1 MDIEQ
6 AATFMAGSILIMVG
20 FIVIVAGIVT
30 INNIIYKHWKSFGW
44 KIFPDV
50 GKFAEPTEISKTS
63 EPILEKKNEQRV

>member
-1 MDIEQ
+1 MDMDQ
-6 AATFMAGSILIMVG
+6 ASVFLAGSILTGLG

-30 INNIIYKHWKSFGW
+30 INNIIYKYWKSFGW

-63 EPILEKKNEQRV
+63 EPSLEKKNEQRV

>member
-6 AATFMAGSILIMVG
+6 AATFMAGSILIMIG

-30 INNIIYKHWKSFGW
+30 INNIIYKYWKSFGW

-63 EPILEKKNEQRV
+63 EPSLEKKNEQRV